1 MIRYDMYVETDY
13 SIDDRRSY
21 LPPKTLETTLYSM
34 TLSGP
39 LVTALWYKNI
49 PAARIR
55 IMSWRSI
62 TWITKTYPGCEPLDL
77 GEGFI
82 VSNKENGYF
91 RYILRAFYTM
101 KCYQSQVPMMQINNG
116 KLKNIPI
123 SSLPVVIDSWNDFTQ
138 NDNRGSFNYSVVPI
152 IYSISTSMVV
162 TVFLTLFVLTSY
174 TIKPSLILKAST
186 ILSSIFIIMV
196 GIKSMYDLHVQ
207 QESGFLFGAV
217 LLNSINTPIYLS
229 VVDLVVVFLLQINQV
244 QVIMRLF
251 SRQNDKRLTLIV
263 GLLASLSSQ
272 IIWGVSKFTDF
283 GDISEAG
290 DIIPTFIYLTRTSM
304 AICYAALI
312 SVFLVLKI
320 NYILANKQI
329 WLLTILTFILIYG
342 PVAFFISDVANA
354 FVYELSE
361 IFSVATYVV
370 TVVIPW
376 EWCNKFNL
384 IMKAKEKE
392 GVLGRRFYEDEL
404 YELDGLELFV
414 EESDDDRDPGER
426 DEERLLPET
435 QNDGNDENGR
445 NEGGASSRRL
455 RRYKPLKPKNKTQ
468 GLLNTF
474 DRTKQAFFDITDTII
489 ATGFAIPRSASIPG
503 SPFKKNDEVS
513 DPKTTD
519 AIVAEQQQNPNR
531 HRRDIFVYSTKQVVL
546 DED

>member
-1 MIRYDMYVETDY
+1 
-13 SIDDRRSY
+13 
-21 LPPKTLETTLYSM
+21 
-34 TLSGP
+34 
-39 LVTALWYKNI
+39 
-49 PAARIR
+49 
-55 IMSWRSI
+55 
-62 TWITKTYPGCEPLDL
+62 
-77 GEGFI
+77 
-82 VSNKENGYF
+82 
-91 RYILRAFYTM
+91 M
-101 KCYQSQVPMMQINNG
+101 KCYQGQVPMMQINNG

-123 SSLPVVIDSWNDFTQ
+123 SSLPVVIDSWNDFTK

-263 GLLASLSSQ
+263 GLSASLSSQ
-272 IIWGVSKFTDF
+272 IIWGVSKFTNF

-414 EESDDDRDPGER
+414 EESDDDRDHGTR
-426 DEERLLPET
+426 DLEQLLPNNHNEGDDGNNHD
-435 QNDGNDENGR
+435 NDGTARNGA
-445 NEGGASSRRL
+445 GGSNTRKL
-455 RRYKPLKPKNKTQ
+455 RRYKPLKPKNTSL

-489 ATGFAIPRSASIPG
+489 ATGFAIPRSASIPS
-503 SPFKKNDEVS
+503 SPFKKNDETT

-546 DED
+546 GED